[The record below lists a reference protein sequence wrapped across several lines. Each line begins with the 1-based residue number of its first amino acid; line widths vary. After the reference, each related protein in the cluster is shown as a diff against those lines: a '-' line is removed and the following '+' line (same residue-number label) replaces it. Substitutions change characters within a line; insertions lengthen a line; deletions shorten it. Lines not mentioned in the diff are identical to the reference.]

1 MRCMSIPRSGVAAA
15 AVTLVLLAS
24 CAPVDEEGDEAADPT
39 DTPSATEPSEPD
51 EPTEPTGSTGVPANC
66 GPDSPDLFQPGQLT
80 VATDSPAYEPY
91 FVDDDPTN
99 GRGFESAVAYAVAEE
114 LGFSDDQV
122 EWVTVPFNASYQPG
136 AKQFDFDINQI
147 SITPRRAE
155 AVTFSKGYYAAS
167 QAVITLKDNEFADA
181 TTLADLQ
188 DARLGVQVGTTSL
201 DAVEAE
207 IRPGNAPQVLDDTN
221 AAKQA
226 LLNGQVDGI
235 VADLPTAFYITAV
248 EIPEATIAGQFQVT
262 SGKTEEFGLLFEK
275 DNPYVDCVDAALG
288 VLETDG
294 TLQRIEQRWMSDVV
308 DVPALS

>member
-1 MRCMSIPRSGVAAA
+1 MRSMTIPRSGLAAA

-24 CAPVDEEGDEAADPT
+24 CAPVDEEGDAADPT
-39 DTPSATEPSEPD
+39 DSPSATEPTDSG
-51 EPTEPTGSTGVPANC
+51 EPTESPEATETQADC
-66 GPDSPDLFQPGQLT
+66 GPESPDLFQPGQLT

-91 FVDDDPTN
+91 FVNDDPTN
-99 GRGFESAVAYAVAEE
+99 GKGFESAVAYAVAEE
-114 LGFSDDQV
+114 LGFGENQV

-155 AVTFSKGYYAAS
+155 AVTFSQGYYAAA
-167 QAVITLKDNEFADA
+167 QAIITLKDNEFADA
-181 TTLADLQ
+181 TTLAELK

-201 DAVEAE
+201 DAIDAE
-207 IRPGNAPQVLDDTN
+207 IQPADPPQVLDDTN

-275 DNPYVDCVDAALG
+275 DNPYVGCVDAALDAMKD
-288 VLETDG
+288 DG
-294 TLQRIEQRWMSDVV
+294 TLERIEQQWMSDVV

>member
-1 MRCMSIPRSGVAAA
+1 MTNPRSGAAVAA

-24 CAPVDEEGDEAADPT
+24 CAPVDEEGDDAGDPT
-39 DTPSATEPSEPD
+39 DTPSATEPTDPD
-51 EPTEPTGSTGVPANC
+51 QPTESTEPAGVPASC
-66 GPDSPDLFQPGQLT
+66 GPDSPDLFQSGQLT

-91 FVDDDPTN
+91 FLNDDPTN

-114 LGFSDDQV
+114 LGFSEDQV

-155 AVTFSKGYYAAS
+155 AVTFSQGYYAAG
-167 QAVITLKDNEFADA
+167 QAVITLKDSEFADA

-201 DAVEAE
+201 DAIEAE
-207 IRPGNAPQVLDDTN
+207 IQPGNAPQVLDDTN

-235 VADLPTAFYITAV
+235 VVDLPTAFYITAV

-275 DNPYVDCVDAALG
+275 DNPYVTCVDAALD
-288 VLETDG
+288 VLKDDG
-294 TLQRIEQRWMSDVV
+294 TLERIEQQWMSDVV